1 MRRMG
6 TATDIICGG
15 SAASHRQVAPFAEV
29 LVTLTK
35 EQEIKLR
42 WEANFW
48 RSQHRQALVRLA
60 ESEAAHRVE
69 MARAAE
75 QAAAR
80 EAALRSEL
88 EQAQGRIR
96 DLQKRLFGR
105 KSERSSGA
113 EKNPAADQKSSRGR
127 GHQPG
132 ATGHG
137 RNPESHLPTQIEVID
152 IDCPHCPDCGLS
164 YVDFPGTED
173 SEVLEIEVK
182 AYRRKICRRRYRRTC
197 QCSGA
202 RGILT
207 APPPARLIPRGKYGV
222 SIWVHLLLSKFLY
235 GQPTH
240 RLLRDLSDHGLTL
253 SAGTVAGGLRALAPL
268 FEPLEEALL
277 GQLRSEKQWH
287 ADETRW
293 RVFAETEGKVGHRW
307 YFWVFHGP
315 SVIHFVLDPSR
326 SAAVPIRELS
336 GSAGGVIICDRYS
349 AYKKLA
355 RVLDHFILAF
365 CWAHQRRDF
374 LELANAH
381 PELADWALAWVE
393 QIAQLYHL
401 NGRRLEVRSDPVQ
414 WAERDRALRQAI
426 TQMASQRESELANPA
441 LKMPA
446 SKVLRSMRKHWSG
459 LTVFVDRPEVAMD
472 NNAAE
477 RAQRTPVVARKNFY
491 GSGSLWSGAL
501 AATMFSLLLT
511 LRLWGIN
518 PRTWLTAYL
527 EACAANGNLPPTDLS
542 AFLPWA
548 MATDRL
554 AQMRGIPVD
563 QSRPIDSS

>member
-1 MRRMG
+1 MRRMDTG
-6 TATDIICGG
+6 ADIIGGG

-42 WEANFW
+42 WEASFW

-60 ESEAAHRVE
+60 QSEAAHRVE
-69 MARAAE
+69 MA

-88 EQAQGRIR
+88 EQAKGKIR

-113 EKNPAADQKSSRGR
+113 EKNPAADQKSSRAR
-127 GHQPG
+127 GQQPG
-132 ATGHG
+132 AAGHG

-152 IDCPHCPDCGLS
+152 IDCPHCPDCGLG

-336 GSAGGVIICDRYS
+336 GSAGGVIICDCVFHT
-349 AYKKLA
+349 KLDTDS
-355 RVLDHFILAF
+355 RRNWTVIPRQTGHRFQSNLDS
-365 CWAHQRRDF
+365 
-374 LELANAH
+374 
-381 PELADWALAWVE
+381 
-393 QIAQLYHL
+393 HL
-401 NGRRLEVRSDPVQ
+401 
-414 WAERDRALRQAI
+414 
-426 TQMASQRESELANPA
+426 
-441 LKMPA
+441 
-446 SKVLRSMRKHWSG
+446 
-459 LTVFVDRPEVAMD
+459 
-472 NNAAE
+472 
-477 RAQRTPVVARKNFY
+477 
-491 GSGSLWSGAL
+491 
-501 AATMFSLLLT
+501 
-511 LRLWGIN
+511 
-518 PRTWLTAYL
+518 
-527 EACAANGNLPPTDLS
+527 
-542 AFLPWA
+542 
-548 MATDRL
+548 
-554 AQMRGIPVD
+554 
-563 QSRPIDSS
+563 